1 MPKIIENLKTKLIEE
16 AGRQIEQVGYG
27 AMTMRSVAKGCGI
40 GVGTVYNYFSGKEEF
55 VASVLLER
63 WKKAMKK
70 ICDVAEECRQPR
82 ELVQCMYDQL
92 CNYMDQ
98 YKVLFRD
105 EAAIAIFTASLA
117 RYHELLRGQL
127 AQPLQRFCQREF
139 EAEFIAEALLTWTV
153 AGEGFEEI
161 FFVIEKI
168 FDKEK

>member
-1 MPKIIENLKTKLIEE
+1 MPKIITGLREKLLD
-16 AGRQIEQVGYG
+16 AAEQQLITIGY
-27 AMTMRSVAKGCGI
+27 ANMTIRAVAKDCHVA
-40 GVGTVYNYFSGKEEF
+40 VGTVYNYFSGKEEF